1 MHTWVKDPLLTID
14 EAFVIRGGA
23 LIMGDPAAVC
33 PIHQP
38 TQRRP
43 RTHQRS
49 ALWDIEVRTL
59 QPKDA
64 PSHLATLGHPIITPS
79 PAVIMYSPTSSIGSL
94 KRTSTRYKP
103 ATPKQDVDRLLDSGY
118 ASDSIVTKAR
128 RYDGVYVDSA
138 GELHDPHFREFP
150 SLTHLYELEHNR
162 AHHLLRNPGRV
173 RIASEEE
180 EEMFLSDERP
190 CGCKHLWVCS
200 RPCDC
205 PRSICPAAARRSP
218 APSAAPQLPITFSA
232 PQKKTERKSS
242 ISSVFSRKS
251 EKSTHSSSSHSHPA
265 PDATVAEEGE
275 EGDTTL
281 AADKDTA
288 SDSEHSSDHT
298 LCSDGASSPGSS
310 KLRRFRSGS
319 ASAVLTKVA
328 AQDKARSMSDQ
339 MREQWVAAS
348 LPVRLGIFRAERKI
362 QRRLASLSQRTAGG
376 KPSDAFIAGRRSLD
390 AAF

>member
-1 MHTWVKDPLLTID
+1 
-14 EAFVIRGGA
+14 
-23 LIMGDPAAVC
+23 MGDPAAVWL
-33 PIHQP
+33 IHQP

-64 PSHLATLGHPIITPS
+64 SSHLAILGHPIITPS

-94 KRTSTRYKP
+94 KRTSTRYRP
-103 ATPKQDVDRLLDSGY
+103 ATPKQDIERILDSGY
-118 ASDSIVTKAR
+118 ASDSVVAKAR
-128 RYDGVYVDSA
+128 RYDGVYVDST
-138 GELHDPHFREFP
+138 GELHDPSFREFP
-150 SLTHLYELEHNR
+150 SLTHLYDLEHNR
-162 AHHLLRNPGRV
+162 AHHMLRNPGRV

-180 EEMFLSDERP
+180 DEMFLSNERP
-190 CGCKHLWVCS
+190 CGCKHPYPCS

-205 PRSICPAAARRSP
+205 PRSVCPYAARRSP
-218 APSAAPQLPITFSA
+218 APSAAPQPPITFAA
-232 PQKKTERKSS
+232 PVTKTERKSS

-251 EKSTHSSSSHSHPA
+251 ERSSHSSSSHSHPTSEPIA
-265 PDATVAEEGE
+265 DATVAEESEG
-275 EGDTTL
+275 GDTTL
-281 AADKDTA
+281 VTDKDTA

-298 LCSDGASSPGSS
+298 LCSDDASSPGSS

-319 ASAVLTKVA
+319 ASAVLTKA
-328 AQDKARSMSDQ
+328 AQDKARPSMSDH

-348 LPVRLGIFRAERKI
+348 LPVRLGLFRAERKI
-362 QRRLASLSQRTAGG
+362 QKRLASLSQRTAGG
-376 KPSDAFIAGRRSLD
+376 RPTDAFIAGRRSLD